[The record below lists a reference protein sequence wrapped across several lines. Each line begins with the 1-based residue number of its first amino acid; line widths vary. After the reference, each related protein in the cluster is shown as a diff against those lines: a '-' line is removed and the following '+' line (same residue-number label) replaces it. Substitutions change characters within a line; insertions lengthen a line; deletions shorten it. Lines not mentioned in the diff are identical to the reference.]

1 MRSVL
6 SRVQKCVRCAF
17 LGGFLPS
24 LLILFGAAERG
35 RPAKIDLLRI
45 GTTGTMSPEGDGRRD
60 KGAMKSLRRFAEN
73 QTRLTNEIRRQ
84 KGWRELA
91 DELTQGKL
99 HLGVFQGYEF
109 AWAQE
114 EFPQLRPLALAVNV
128 YRYPVACVVV
138 RKDNPAKDFAGLQ
151 GQSLALVK
159 SNQRFLSLFVD
170 SQCEARGKKTDEVF
184 SKIATP
190 DNFEDALDDLVDGVV
205 QATVTDRAT
214 LEAYKQR
221 KPGRYRRL
229 KIVAQSQRFPP
240 AVVAYSQGVMDK
252 ATLRRFRK
260 GLLDASKKETG
271 RTMLTL
277 FRLTGFQPVPKDF
290 EQVLAKTRKA
300 YPPPAPGK

>member
-1 MRSVL
+1 MRSVP
-6 SRVQKCVRCAF
+6 SRKQKCARCAF
-17 LGGFLPS
+17 FGGFLPS

-45 GTTGTMSPEGDGRRD
+45 GTTGTMAPEGDGRRD
-60 KGAMKSLRRFAEN
+60 KGAMKTLRRFTQNE
-73 QTRLTNEIRRQ
+73 TRLTNEIRRQ

-91 DELTQGKL
+91 DELTQRKL

-114 EFPQLRPLALAVNV
+114 KYPRLRPLALAVNV
-128 YRYPVACVVV
+128 YRYPVAYVVV

-159 SNQRFLSLFVD
+159 TNQRFLPLFVD
-170 SQCEARGKKTDEVF
+170 SQCEARGKKTDEAF
-184 SKIATP
+184 SKITTP
-190 DNFEDALDDLVDGVV
+190 DNFEDALDDVVDGVV

-214 LEAYKQR
+214 LEAYQQR

-240 AVVAYSQGVMDK
+240 AVVAHCQGVLDK
-252 ATLRRFRK
+252 GTLRRFRK

-277 FRLTGFQPVPKDF
+277 FRLTGFQPVPKNF
-290 EQVLAKTRKA
+290 EQVLARTRKA
-300 YPPPAPGK
+300 YPPRAPGK

>member
-1 MRSVL
+1 M
-6 SRVQKCVRCAF
+6 QKCARRAL

-24 LLILFGAAERG
+24 LLILFTAAERG
-35 RPAKIDLLRI
+35 RPAKIDLVRI
-45 GTTGTMSPEGDGRRD
+45 GTTGTMAPEGDGRND
-60 KGAMKSLRRFAEN
+60 KGAMKSLRRFTQN
-73 QTRLTNEIRRQ
+73 QTRLTNEILRQ
-84 KGWRELA
+84 QGWRELA
-91 DELTQGKL
+91 DDLTRRKL

-109 AWAQE
+109 AWAKE
-114 EFPQLRPLALAVNV
+114 KYPRLRPLALAVNV
-128 YRYPVACVVV
+128 YKYPIACVVV

-159 SNQRFLSLFVD
+159 SNQRFLRLFVD
-170 SQCEARGKKTDEVF
+170 SQCEARGKKTEEAF
-184 SKIATP
+184 SKITTP
-190 DNFEDALDDLVDGVV
+190 DNFEDALDDVVDGGV

-214 LEAYKQR
+214 FEAYKKR

-229 KIVAQSQRFPP
+229 KTVAQSQRFPP
-240 AVVAYSQGVMDK
+240 AVVAHCQGALDK

-260 GLLDASKKETG
+260 GLLDASKNETG

>member
-1 MRSVL
+1 
-6 SRVQKCVRCAF
+6 
-17 LGGFLPS
+17 

-45 GTTGTMSPEGDGRRD
+45 GTTGTMAPEGDGRRD
-60 KGAMKSLRRFAEN
+60 KGAMKSLRRFTEN
-73 QTRLTNEIRRQ
+73 QTRLTNEIRRG

-91 DELTQGKL
+91 DELTQRKL

-109 AWAQE
+109 AWAKE
-114 EFPQLRPLALAVNV
+114 KYPQLRPLALAVNV

-184 SKIATP
+184 SKITTLA
-190 DNFEDALDDLVDGVV
+190 NFEDALDDVVDGAV
-205 QATVTDRAT
+205 QVTVTDRAT

-229 KIVAQSQRFPP
+229 KTVAQSQRFPP
-240 AVVAYSQGVMDK
+240 AVVVHCQGVLDK
-252 ATLRRFRK
+252 ATLQRFRK

-290 EQVLAKTRKA
+290 EQVLARTRKA